1 MKPSQDTNFSKYHLE
16 DTIGNGSFGIVY
28 KARVYVPTE
37 SVHPPPAKKARKKYN
52 ELEQYSIEN
61 YEFRAIKKVPCN
73 APESVDLALHEF
85 WALLALG
92 YHENVVY
99 FEDCYLQTEEKIVA
113 MRNLKADTKK
123 DKSKVCQAY
132 LNLLEASLKGECLDY
147 TTQKRHVYRR
157 NNSLLAV
164 IAKVRKMTKKYK

>member
-1 MKPSQDTNFSKYHLE
+1 MGYTWGFEVIYQVSTKMSLHFFLE
-16 DTIGNGSFGIVY
+16 VQILVNL
-28 KARVYVPTE
+28 P
-37 SVHPPPAKKARKKYN
+37 
-52 ELEQYSIEN
+52 IEN
-61 YEFRAIKKVPCN
+61 CEFRAIKKVPCN

-113 MRNLKADTKK
+113 MRNLKDDTKK

-164 IAKVRKMTKKYK
+164 IEKVKKND

>member
-16 DTIGNGSFGIVY
+16 NTIGNGSFGIVY

-113 MRNLKADTKK
+113 MRNLKADTEK

-132 LNLLEASLKGECLDY
+132 LNLLEASLK
-147 TTQKRHVYRR
+147 
-157 NNSLLAV
+157 
-164 IAKVRKMTKKYK
+164 